1 MNELVIMHDQQA
13 VTTSLKV
20 AEVFKKN
27 HRDVLSAIRDLLST
41 AENSALLEN
50 AITEGSYQ
58 ASNGK
63 TNPMFYMNRDFF
75 TLLAMGFTGSKAMEF
90 KLKYIEA
97 FNAMESTLKKVPAK
111 KLDPV
116 LQAELAIS
124 RAKTAKANA
133 LYKIAMATGSDST
146 REQLLAK
153 AAESITG
160 ERLIPVMKQA
170 EYTAGEVA
178 KKLGISSGTM
188 VGRMCNALGLKAE
201 QPGQNEYGRWA
212 ADRSKYSAKE
222 TPNWLYFD
230 KGVSAIKAEAIKRG
244 KISMED

>member
-1 MNELVIMHDQQA
+1 MNDLVILHERQA

-20 AEVFKKN
+20 AKVFNKRHDNVMQAIGSLLKN
-27 HRDVLSAIRDLLST
+27 KDTPQMFV
-41 AENSALLEN
+41 
-50 AITEGSYQ
+50 EGTYVNEQNGQSY
-58 ASNGK
+58 
-63 TNPMFYMNRDFF
+63 PMYYMNRDGF

-124 RAKTAKANA
+124 RTKTAKANA

-178 KKLGISSGTM
+178 KKLGISSGAM
-188 VGRMCNALGLKAE
+188 VGRMCNTLGLKAE

-212 ADRSKYSAKE
+212 ADKSKYSAKE